1 MTDSPESLNAFAAV
15 TKAEWIA
22 KVEADL
28 KGASFDSLASTTTD
42 GLSVE
47 PLYTREDQ
55 HEGDPAGFPGLF
67 PFLRGASP
75 IAGWQIRQEYDDP
88 RPATCAEAISRDL
101 ERGVEAL
108 WIRLGPRTGCRV
120 PTLED
125 LEVVLGPVDLATNSL
140 YLDPGI
146 DGLPVAAALA
156 TLAERRGIG
165 ASGLSGCI
173 GMDPVGLLAK
183 EGRAPGGLRARLREL
198 RGLGSWCAEHTPN
211 LSAVC
216 VSSDPYHG
224 GGASAVQELAATL
237 ATAVEYLRQ
246 LTDGGLGIDAAA
258 RQLRFAIPVSSDFF
272 GQIAKLRAA
281 RWLWAK
287 IISASGGEPASGAMQ
302 IHARTSA
309 FTKTRRDPWVN
320 MLRATAEC
328 TAAILGGAQSIATVP
343 FDASIGTADELAR
356 RLARNTQFV
365 LREES
370 HLDAVADPAGG
381 SWFVESLTRELAEA
395 AWEEF
400 QRIERAG
407 GILGALANGS
417 LQDAIA
423 EFSRTTQSHIAKR
436 RTPVVGVSEFP
447 NLAEDPVER
456 SRASDQEIKRA
467 LQEKIDGLDLGVHR
481 AKLIAISRA
490 VEGSGP
496 ASELMDV
503 CLSGMMGGGDLY
515 SMATVLQHA
524 QPDFYLDPIIQW
536 RQADV
541 WEALRDRADRHEAK
555 SGSRPKAFFA
565 NLGALPDHKARSMWS
580 QNLLAAGGI
589 EAIADDSF
597 QSAEEAAGAYL
608 EAKSDLAIVCGSD
621 ADYEQWLAPTVGALA
636 EAKCP
641 VILVAGRP
649 RERESELRD
658 LGATDFVFVGADL
671 LSVVRGVLDQ
681 IGVAR

>member
-1 MTDSPESLNAFAAV
+1 MTDSPESLNAFAPV

-28 KGASFDSLASTTTD
+28 KGASFDSLASTTSD
-42 GLSVE
+42 GLGVQ

-55 HEGDPAGFPGLF
+55 RGGDSAGFPGLF
-67 PFLRGASP
+67 PYLRGAAP
-75 IAGWQIRQEYDDP
+75 VAGWQIRQEYSDP
-88 RPATCAEAISRDL
+88 RPAKCAEAITRDL

-108 WIRLGPRTGCRV
+108 WVRLGPRTGCRV

-125 LEVVLGPVDLATNSL
+125 LEVVLGPVDLATTSI

-156 TLAERRGIG
+156 TLAERRGLG
-165 ASGLSGCI
+165 ANGLSGCI
-173 GMDPVGLLAK
+173 GMDPIGLLAK
-183 EGRAPGGLRARLREL
+183 EGRVPGGLRARLREL
-198 RGLGSWCAEHTPN
+198 RGLGTWCSGHTPN

-216 VSSDPYHG
+216 VASDPYHG

-258 RQLRFAIPVSSDFF
+258 RQLRFAIPISGDFF

-287 IISASGGEPASGAMQ
+287 IISAAGGEPGTGAMD
-302 IHARTSA
+302 IHARTST
-309 FTKTRRDPWVN
+309 FTKTQRDPWVN

-343 FDASIGTADELAR
+343 FDALIGTPDELAR

-381 SWFVESLTRELAEA
+381 SWFVENLTRELAEA

-400 QRIERAG
+400 RRIERAG
-407 GILGALANGS
+407 GIVGVLGNGS
-417 LQDAIA
+417 LRDAIA
-423 EFSRTTQSHIAKR
+423 EFSSTTRSRIAKR
-436 RTPVVGVSEFP
+436 RMPVVGVSEFP

-456 SRASDQEIKRA
+456 SRASEREIKEA
-467 LQEKIDGLDLGVHR
+467 LQAKIDELDLGVHR

-490 VEGSGP
+490 VEASGP

-524 QPDFYLDPIIQW
+524 QPDFYLDPIPQW
-536 RQADV
+536 RQADA
-541 WEALRDRADRHEAK
+541 WEALRDRSDRHAAK
-555 SGSRPKAFFA
+555 TGSRPTAFFA
-565 NLGALPDHKARSMWS
+565 NLGALPDHKARSTWS

-589 EAIADDSF
+589 EAIADNSF
-597 QSAEEAAGAYL
+597 QSAEEVAGAYL
-608 EAKSDLAIVCGSD
+608 EATSDLAIVCGSD
-621 ADYEQWLAPTVGALA
+621 ADYERLLAPTVTALA

-641 VILVAGRP
+641 IILVAGRP
-649 RERESELRD
+649 REQESELLD
-658 LGATDFVFVGADL
+658 LGATAFVFVGADV
-671 LSVVRGVLDQ
+671 LSVIRRVLDQ